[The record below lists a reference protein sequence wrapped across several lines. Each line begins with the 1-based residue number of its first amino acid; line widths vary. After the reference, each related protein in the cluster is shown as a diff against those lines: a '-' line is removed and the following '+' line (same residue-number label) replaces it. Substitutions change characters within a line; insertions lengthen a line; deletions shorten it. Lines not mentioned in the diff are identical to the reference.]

1 MFIVFEGIDGA
12 GKSTQCTR
20 LYNYIAASGTRAV
33 RLAEPT
39 DGPWGRKIREALRS
53 GSALTRDEQV
63 ELFIRD
69 RMDDCSINIK
79 PNMEQGVTIVM
90 DRYFYS
96 NAAYQGMEGLSP
108 QRIIGMNLEHG
119 FPLPDRV
126 YFIDLE
132 AGRAMSRV
140 KSRSGEN
147 TELFEKQS
155 FLEKVRDNFLSIADS
170 RFLVVDGSLAED
182 DIFRIIKEDYDRLT
196 RFPSGEQVTGR

>member
-12 GKSTQCTR
+12 GKSTQCSR
-20 LYNYIAASGTRAV
+20 LYDYIAGCGTPSR

-39 DGPWGRKIREALRS
+39 DGPWGRRIREALRS
-53 GSALTRDEQV
+53 GSPLPRDEQV

-69 RMDDCSINIK
+69 RMDDLSNNIK
-79 PNMEQGVTIVM
+79 PCMEKGITIVM

-96 NAAYQGMEGLSP
+96 NAAYQGMDGLQP
-108 QRIIGMNLEHG
+108 HKIISMNLEHG

-126 YFIDLE
+126 YFIDL
-132 AGRAMSRV
+132 AADKAMSRV

-155 FLEKVRDNFLSIADS
+155 FLEKVRENFLSIADE
-170 RFLVVDGSLAED
+170 RFLVADGSLSENE
-182 DIFRIIKEDYDRLT
+182 IFELIKADYDKLKAST
-196 RFPSGEQVTGR
+196 PSAG

>member
-20 LYNYIAASGTRAV
+20 LYNYIAQTGINV
-33 RLAEPT
+33 KRLAEPT

-53 GSALTRDEQV
+53 GLPMPRDEQV

-69 RMDDCSINIK
+69 RMDDFSTNIR
-79 PNMEQGVTIVM
+79 PCMEQGISIIM

-96 NAAYQGMEGLSP
+96 NAAYQGMDGLSP
-108 QRIIGMNLEHG
+108 RDIISMNIDKG
-119 FPLPDRV
+119 FPQPDRV
-126 YFIDLE
+126 YFIDL
-132 AGRAMSRV
+132 AADKAMSRV

-155 FLEKVRDNFLSIADS
+155 FLEKVRENFLSIADS
-170 RFLVVDGSLAED
+170 RFLVVDGSLPENE
-182 DIFRIIKEDYDRLT
+182 IFEIIKEDYNKIST
-196 RFPSGEQVTGR
+196 K